1 MTATNHHHHEKD
13 NFAPLALP
21 VRGAFFGSNGH
32 RFLLLARILWR
43 RLFDHRSLLGLC
55 RHGGGLRH
63 CFFVSNQNHHKM
75 KIKQEFESIEIT
87 NEEKQILL
95 QLLYLEIKRIEAQP
109 SPNPEQLVRHIEL
122 LNKLTHVEEVIIRKI
137 EIE

>member
-1 MTATNHHHHEKD
+1 
-13 NFAPLALP
+13 
-21 VRGAFFGSNGH
+21 
-32 RFLLLARILWR
+32 
-43 RLFDHRSLLGLC
+43 
-55 RHGGGLRH
+55 
-63 CFFVSNQNHHKM
+63 M